1 MCIKSI
7 YDIWRQY
14 SINDFD
20 ARMAALIN
28 NWAVLTPGEREHL
41 MNSVKLVRGLKEKQR
56 VQEHG
61 GYIVSEQ
68 ARWDQ
73 SDGGQVAWLKVET
86 KKAVES
92 QRIKKTSA
100 VDVQSAFAY
109 VQVKDSHPR
118 YGITSQE
125 MNLDDSQVGASWTT

>member
-28 NWAVLTPGEREHL
+28 NWAVITPGEREHL
-41 MNSVKLVRGLKEKQR
+41 MTSVKLVRSLKEKQR

-68 ARWDQ
+68 GRWEQ
-73 SDGGQVAWLKVET
+73 NDGGQVAWQKVET
-86 KKAVES
+86 KRAVES

-100 VDVQSAFAY
+100 VEVQSAYAY
-109 VQVKDSHPR
+109 VQVK
-118 YGITSQE
+118 
-125 MNLDDSQVGASWTT
+125 

>member
-7 YDIWRQY
+7 HDIWRQY

-28 NWAVLTPGEREHL
+28 NWAVLTPGEREHQ

-61 GYIVSEQ
+61 GYIVREQ
-68 ARWDQ
+68 GR
-73 SDGGQVAWLKVET
+73 
-86 KKAVES
+86 
-92 QRIKKTSA
+92 
-100 VDVQSAFAY
+100 
-109 VQVKDSHPR
+109 
-118 YGITSQE
+118 
-125 MNLDDSQVGASWTT
+125 

>member
-1 MCIKSI
+1 M
-7 YDIWRQY
+7 
-14 SINDFD
+14 
-20 ARMAALIN
+20 
-28 NWAVLTPGEREHL
+28 
-41 MNSVKLVRGLKEKQR
+41 
-56 VQEHG
+56 
-61 GYIVSEQ
+61 
-68 ARWDQ
+68 
-73 SDGGQVAWLKVET
+73 KVET

-100 VDVQSAFAY
+100 VDVQSAYAY